1 MNANRSKIGAILCT
15 AILIA
20 SLALFIVFLILNKNG
35 VLSDDQLT
43 VSSSILS
50 ILVTTSVIVFALLSS
65 HKSDSERYLELYR
78 NDKSDKPAGK

>member
-1 MNANRSKIGAILCT
+1 MNADKSKTGAVLCT

-20 SLALFIVFLILNKNG
+20 SLALFVVFLILNKNY

-50 ILVTTSVIVFALLSS
+50 ILVTTSVIIFALLSS
-65 HKSDSERYLELYR
+65 HKSDYERYLELYI
-78 NDKSDKPAGK
+78 NDEADKPAEK

>member
-1 MNANRSKIGAILCT
+1 M
-15 AILIA
+15 
-20 SLALFIVFLILNKNG
+20 FIVFLMLNKNG

-50 ILVTTSVIVFALLSS
+50 ILVTTSVIIFALLSS

-78 NDKSDKPAGK
+78 NDESDKPAGK

>member
-1 MNANRSKIGAILCT
+1 MDANRSKIGAALCT

-20 SLALFIVFLILNKNG
+20 SLALFIVYLMLNKNG

-78 NDKSDKPAGK
+78 NDESDKPAGK

>member
-1 MNANRSKIGAILCT
+1 MNANKSKTGIVLCT

-20 SLALFIVFLILNKNG
+20 SLALFIVFLILNKNN

-50 ILVTTSVIVFALLSS
+50 ILVTTSVIIFALLSS
-65 HKSDSERYLELYR
+65 HKSDYERYLELYG
-78 NDKSDKPAGK
+78 NDEADKPAEK